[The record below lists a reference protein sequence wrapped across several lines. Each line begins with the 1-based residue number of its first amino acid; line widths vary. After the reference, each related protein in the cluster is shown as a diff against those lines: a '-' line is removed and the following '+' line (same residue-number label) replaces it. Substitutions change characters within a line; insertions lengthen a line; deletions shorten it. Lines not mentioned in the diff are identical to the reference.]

1 MVYIPISISV
11 GRLPPPQ
18 PFCSLYTLYRWGKA
32 DEGPNGANEHSSQL
46 YASFPR
52 EFLHHITA
60 AAGHYSAQF
69 WLLLLLYCCWARS
82 LIPPLSQTTFLS
94 IHLCWHHGREREM
107 GGRPYLMSYHIY
119 REKKYRRSGRLY
131 SVLFFFSAH
140 SLMQMLRSNIYRGSL
155 IIRG

>member
-1 MVYIPISISV
+1 VSV
-11 GRLPPPQ
+11 VSPPPN
-18 PFCSLYTLYRWGKA
+18 PSALYILCIDGEKQMRDQTERMNILLSSTLRFR
-32 DEGPNGANEHSSQL
+32 E
-46 YASFPR
+46 SFS
-52 EFLHHITA
+52 IT
-60 AAGHYSAQF
+60 SRQQRDII
-69 WLLLLLYCCWARS
+69 LLNSGCCCCYCCWARS

-107 GGRPYLMSYHIY
+107 GGRLHLMSYHIY